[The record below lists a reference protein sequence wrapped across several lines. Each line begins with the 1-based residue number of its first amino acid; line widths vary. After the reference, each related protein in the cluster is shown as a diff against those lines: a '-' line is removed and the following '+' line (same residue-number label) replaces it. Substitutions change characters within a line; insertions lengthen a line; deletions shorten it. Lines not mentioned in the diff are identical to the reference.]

1 MQTLT
6 LLFIVYLLHVLVLS
20 FDSFDK
26 NLIYKHQLRGLIEK
40 ERNREIEQIVNRE
53 YEKIHTQVLQEAIIG
68 NFHLKF
74 KILCFDLEGS
84 NMNSHSLNIIKM
96 YKIPLD
102 PLVSKI
108 IDKLKESFP
117 DSNFIQ
123 ETNDGTKCHEYR
135 LSW

>member
-40 ERNREIEQIVNRE
+40 ERNREIEQIISDE
-53 YEKIHTQVLQEAIIG
+53 YNKIHSLVLEQAMIG
-68 NFHLKF
+68 NFHLQF
-74 KILCFDLEGS
+74 NILCFDVQENVSESTTLR
-84 NMNSHSLNIIKM
+84 IIKM

-108 IDKLKESFP
+108 IDKLKASFP

-123 ETNDGTKCHEYR
+123 ETNNGNKCHDYR

>member
-20 FDSFDK
+20 FDSSDK
-26 NLIYKHQLRGLIEK
+26 NLIYKHQLRGLIGK
-40 ERNREIEQIVNRE
+40 ERNREIDQIVSGE
-53 YEKIHTQVLQEAIIG
+53 YNKIHSQVLQEAMIG
-68 NFHLKF
+68 NFQLQF

-84 NMNSHSLNIIKM
+84 NMNSHSFNIIKM

-102 PLVSKI
+102 LLVSKI
-108 IDKLKESFP
+108 IDKLKASFP

-123 ETNDGTKCHEYR
+123 ETNDGNKCHEYR

>member
-40 ERNREIEQIVNRE
+40 ERNREIEQIISGE
-53 YEKIHTQVLQEAIIG
+53 YNKIHSLVLEQAMIG
-68 NFHLKF
+68 NFQLQF
-74 KILCFDLEGS
+74 NILCFDVQENISEPTTLR
-84 NMNSHSLNIIKM
+84 IIKM

-108 IDKLKESFP
+108 IDKLKASFP

-123 ETNDGTKCHEYR
+123 ETNDGNKCHEYR

>member
-20 FDSFDK
+20 FDSLDK

-40 ERNREIEQIVNRE
+40 ERNREIEQIAKRE
-53 YEKIHTQVLQEAIIG
+53 YEKIHHQILQEANIE
-68 NFHLKF
+68 NSQLKF
-74 KILCFDLEGS
+74 KILCFNVTE
-84 NMNSHSLNIIKM
+84 NMNDPTLATIKM

-102 PLVSKI
+102 PLVNKI

-123 ETNDGTKCHEYR
+123 ETNDGNKCHDYR

>member
-6 LLFIVYLLHVLVLS
+6 LLFIVYLLHILVLS
-20 FDSFDK
+20 FDSLDK
-26 NLIYKHQLRGLIEK
+26 NLIYKHQLRGRIEK
-40 ERNREIEQIVNRE
+40 ERNREIEQIVSRE
-53 YEKIHTQVLQEAIIG
+53 YEKIHNQILQEANIE
-68 NFHLKF
+68 NSQLKF
-74 KILCFDLEGS
+74 KILCFNVTE
-84 NMNSHSLNIIKM
+84 NMNDPTLATIKM

-123 ETNDGTKCHEYR
+123 ETNDGNKCQKYR

>member
-6 LLFIVYLLHVLVLS
+6 LLFIVYLLHILVLS
-20 FDSFDK
+20 FDSLDK

-40 ERNREIEQIVNRE
+40 ERNREIEQIVSRE
-53 YEKIHTQVLQEAIIG
+53 YEKIYHQVLQEANIE
-68 NFHLKF
+68 NSQLKF
-74 KILCFDLEGS
+74 KILCFNVTE
-84 NMNSHSLNIIKM
+84 NMNDPTLRIIKM

-102 PLVSKI
+102 TLINKI

-123 ETNDGTKCHEYR
+123 ETNDGNKCHDYR